1 MRLSPLLCP
10 KPYFKE
16 ILTGCLL
23 CYNSLYFIRTLYLVY
38 IMKIRKLVFVF
49 TEYLSRNTI
58 LYIDITYTINIKL
71 HTQLK
76 HYLDTKDIIT
86 NSGDMYML
94 NLVDNND
101 RFMLLLLIL
110 PFVLFVLFFV
120 LSSVFNSIIKTLLI
134 KSIK

>member
-1 MRLSPLLCP
+1 
-10 KPYFKE
+10 
-16 ILTGCLL
+16 
-23 CYNSLYFIRTLYLVY
+23 
-38 IMKIRKLVFVF
+38 MKIRKLVFVF

-101 RFMLLLLIL
+101 RFMLLLLIADL
-110 PFVLFVLFFV
+110 AFC
-120 LSSVFNSIIKTLLI
+120 LI
-134 KSIK
+134 CFIFRVVICV

>member
-1 MRLSPLLCP
+1 
-10 KPYFKE
+10 
-16 ILTGCLL
+16 
-23 CYNSLYFIRTLYLVY
+23 
-38 IMKIRKLVFVF
+38 MKIRKLVFVF